1 MSVDLMGLFGYSK
14 EDKLKKIWHIL
25 HAQLFGFYLYIE
37 NKQYSDHFLVTDEVS
52 LRNRSLNER
61 ISDKSVMLFEY
72 KTDVQEY
79 IDSFQSGKGDK
90 DVTTIGLSAY
100 NLAYNIETLIDLVT
114 RVERERN
121 QKNLYYHHYRC
132 EHFLSNIP
140 QKINMEDWNLI
151 RLFDHDN
158 NENNIEYK
166 GISEHLWDSYWG
178 HRFFTKDQKKNS
190 S

>member
-1 MSVDLMGLFGYSK
+1 MGLFGYSK

-52 LRNRSLNER
+52 LLNRSLNER
-61 ISDKSVMLFEY
+61 ISDKSVMLFEN

-79 IDSFQSGKGDK
+79 IDTFKLGKGDK
-90 DVTTIGLSAY
+90 DITTIAFSSY
-100 NLAYNIETLIDLVT
+100 NFMYNIETLIDLVT

-121 QKNLYYHHYRC
+121 QKNLYYHHYGC

-140 QKINMEDWNLI
+140 QKISIEDRDLV
-151 RLFDHDN
+151 RLFNLDY

-166 GISEHLWDSYWG
+166 GISEHLWDSAWA
-178 HRFFTKDQKKNS
+178 HRFFTKNQNTDS

>member
-1 MSVDLMGLFGYSK
+1 MLIKVGLFGYSK

-72 KTDVQEY
+72 KTDAQEY

-100 NLAYNIETLIDLVT
+100 NLVYNIETLIDLVT
-114 RVERERN
+114 RVEIERN
-121 QKNLYYHHYRC
+121 QKTSSIIMKVVSIFYQI
-132 EHFLSNIP
+132 SP
-140 QKINMEDWNLI
+140 KKSTWKIE
-151 RLFDHDN
+151 
-158 NENNIEYK
+158 
-166 GISEHLWDSYWG
+166 LW
-178 HRFFTKDQKKNS
+178 
-190 S
+190 